1 MNRIP
6 LSTLTRCCLVAAMA
20 CAVTGGALAATAKK
34 QAAKPAAVVDTP
46 VPLTDAELALADKV
60 QVGKIPCELGQSVDI
75 EADKTAPGYFNLR
88 LKDQRFHLRPV
99 VSATGA
105 LRLEDA
111 KEGAVWL
118 QLANKS
124 MLMSQKLGRRLADEC
139 MSPTQQAVADD
150 MKIHPAPSL
159 IDVAQSSR

>member
-1 MNRIP
+1 MNRI
-6 LSTLTRCCLVAAMA
+6 TLTTLARCCLGALLA
-20 CAVTGGALAATAKK
+20 CALTGTFAATPKK
-34 QAAKPAAVVDTP
+34 SVVKPAAVVETP
-46 VPLTDAELALADKV
+46 VPLSPAELALAEKV
-60 QVGKIPCELGQSVDI
+60 QVGKMPCELGQSVDI
-75 EADKTAPGYFNLR
+75 EADKAAPGYFNLH
-88 LKDQRFHLRPV
+88 LKDQRFHVRPV

-105 LRLEDA
+105 LRLEDV

-150 MKIHPAPSL
+150 MKIHPAPNL
-159 IDVAQSSR
+159 LDVAQKSR